1 MNANFCRW
9 SCRSALLVA
18 AGILLFSDQ
27 AFSAEEM
34 IDFESLS
41 PEFPGWAG
49 TISDRGAPGQY
60 RPAAKWDAPI
70 AFALDSVKPHSGA
83 TCLKW
88 EFAQDVPGMATLRSP
103 AIPAAGPDG
112 SVSFFVRSQGI
123 TEEGILSFDE
133 LSADGQKVKG
143 RWMVARIVNSEDW
156 QEVKWSGPLDASTA
170 SIRLAFTYKAIPA
183 GAQVWIDDISVK

>member
-1 MNANFCRW
+1 MIAFFGRFRLC
-9 SCRSALLVA
+9 ALWVA
-18 AGILLFSDQ
+18 AGILLFSDL
-27 AFSAEEM
+27 AFSEADSV
-34 IDFESLS
+34 DFETLT
-41 PEFPGWAG
+41 PELTGWSG
-49 TISDRGAPGQY
+49 TISDRGTPGQY

-88 EFAQDVPGMATLRSP
+88 EFSQDVPGLATLRTPSLP
-103 AIPAAGPDG
+103 VAGPNG

-143 RWMVARIVNSEDW
+143 HWMVARIVNSEDW

-170 SIRLAFTYKAIPA
+170 SIRLAFTYKTIPA
-183 GAQVWIDDISVK
+183 GAQVWLDDLTVK